1 MVKITL
7 DKSLVSGGIFSA
19 KEVEALEKILQ
30 ILNSRNS
37 SKEEFQND
45 KLFKNL
51 EAHVKKQ
58 IDSRRIFPSIGT
70 VGANFYTSNRR
81 LNDWQE
87 SVRRANNRLR
97 GLTTTE
103 SLMREPGLYTG
114 NDFDYLREQE
124 EKEQKAR
131 REDNEKHTKLREH
144 IAKIRFPE
152 QYRQQ
157 SLRSMFGDMG
167 MQMILAAEK
176 DAKGI
181 KAKSRFED
189 AMYDLGL
196 SDNRREFKNLQ
207 EQFGGGEEG
216 HKRAEQY
223 IAKRRERE
231 ARREELL
238 YKKQHPLLSKI
249 SKNMPKIDKSL
260 AGLGK
265 VLGKVP
271 GSGLLGK
278 LGGGNPALGFGIMAY
293 AALRSEAKNSIEASK
308 AVTSWE
314 NMRSVYGKPS
324 DAFTRAAFLSGVKDP
339 GEITKLFGHANLEYG
354 DAEQFY
360 RTIGLSL
367 LGTKDPRARAAI
379 LQSMQWN
386 ETQGNLAMML
396 AGGRTST
403 ARRSAAADAMNE
415 ASDALAYEAQK
426 SGPTKQG
433 FLGMFQLLFSKIG
446 VHKVGAVD
454 AGMYDYAFEGFENDF
469 KFLQDKVMED
479 TQSAAESADEYESSK
494 QTNIS
499 NGDINVTVN
508 IDSVQDGYDLASRIE
523 AGLGSSALRDAY
535 EQRKNGM
542 RA

>member
-1 MVKITL
+1 MVKITFKKNPL
-7 DKSLVSGGIFSA
+7 FSE
-19 KEVEALEKILQ
+19 KESEVINKILQ
-30 ILNSRNS
+30 TISSRHS
-37 SKEEFQND
+37 SLDEITKD
-45 KLFKNL
+45 KLYNDL
-51 EAHVKKQ
+51 VAHITKQ
-58 IDSRRIFPSIGT
+58 KDSRRIFPSIGT

-81 LNDWQE
+81 LNDWQD
-87 SVRRANNRLR
+87 SVMRANNRLR

-114 NDFDYLREQE
+114 SDFDYLREQE

-131 REDNEKHTKLREH
+131 RENDEKHTKLL
-144 IAKIRFPE
+144 AKIRFPE

-157 SLRSMFGDMG
+157 SLRSVFGDMG
-167 MQMILAAEK
+167 MRMILAAEK
-176 DAKGI
+176 DAKDI

-265 VLGKVP
+265 VLEKVP

-324 DAFTRAAFLSGVKDP
+324 DAFTRAAFLSGIKDP

-360 RTIGLSL
+360 RTIGMSL

-396 AGGRTST
+396 AGGKTST

-426 SGPTKQG
+426 SGATKQG

-446 VHKVGAVD
+446 AHKLAAVD
-454 AGMYDYAFEGFENDF
+454 AGMFDYVFEGFENDF